1 MASRTFG
8 WVQDA
13 GSLFKIKP
21 IMVEYVQYERMN
33 NLATQQLISNSLGV
47 GRWAN
52 ETYLRLCEALGFIE
66 YDREYDDLVISNL
79 GKKLALS
86 NEYEE

>member
-21 IMVEYVQYERMN
+21 IMVEYAQYKRMN
-33 NLATQQLISNSLGV
+33 S
-47 GRWAN
+47 
-52 ETYLRLCEALGFIE
+52 Y
-66 YDREYDDLVISNL
+66 
-79 GKKLALS
+79 
-86 NEYEE
+86 